1 MMKMLI
7 QLDEER
13 ILREG
18 KYDLNDMWRVI
29 DKMFENGC
37 TKSVQPNGEV
47 LYSGDPMKDYYTRI
61 NLAYLNLKHR
71 PWFAKYC
78 TKWIWYDNDDNEEL
92 PFQDIDVLT
101 EERKDNALF
110 AVKIS

>member
-18 KYDLNDMWRVI
+18 KYDLTDMWRVI
-29 DKMFENGC
+29 DKMFERSC
-37 TKSVQPNGEV
+37 TKSVQSNGEV
-47 LYSGDPMKDYYTRI
+47 LYSGDPSKDYYTRI
-61 NLAYLNLKHR
+61 NLAYLKLKHC
-71 PWFAKYC
+71 PWFIKYC

-92 PFQDIDVLT
+92 PFQDIDILD
-101 EERKDNALF
+101 EERKDNPLF
-110 AVKIS
+110 TV

>member
-47 LYSGDPMKDYYTRI
+47 LYLGDANKDYYTRI
-61 NLAYLNLKHR
+61 SLAYMRLSEQK
-71 PWFAKYC
+71 WFAQYC
-78 TKWIWYDNDDNEEL
+78 SKWIWYDNDDDENL
-92 PFQDIDVLT
+92 PFADEDVLAK
-101 EERKDNALF
+101 ERKRNPLF
-110 AVKIS
+110 AI